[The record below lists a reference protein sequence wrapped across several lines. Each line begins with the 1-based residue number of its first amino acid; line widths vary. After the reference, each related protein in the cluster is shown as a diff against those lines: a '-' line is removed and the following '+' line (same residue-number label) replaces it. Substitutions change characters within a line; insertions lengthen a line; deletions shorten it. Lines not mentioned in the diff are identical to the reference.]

1 MTEVTSD
8 IKVSQQ
14 LDYKKSKLMHPTYSM
29 TRVYPITGS
38 TSQTLNTSGGQA
50 NTFEIA
56 TTPFNLSKSYL
67 TFTAKVLQTRNTGG
81 TEYCNYICRDVKT
94 NATYDKRWC

>member
-38 TSQTLNTSGGQA
+38 TSQTLNTSAGIS
-50 NTFEIA
+50 NWYKKS
-56 TTPFNLSKSYL
+56 LSVPDIRSL
-67 TFTAKVLQTRNTGG
+67 EL
-81 TEYCNYICRDVKT
+81 I
-94 NATYDKRWC
+94 